1 METGLYPLKF
11 LPLMKEK
18 IWGGDKIKNI
28 YGIDFSPLNNCGE
41 LWLLSG
47 IEDNE
52 TMVENG
58 FLAETPLSEVIA
70 MYMDELLGEK
80 NYEEFGE
87 DFPLLIKIID
97 AREFLSV
104 QVHPDDKYAKQI
116 GQENGKSE
124 MWYVL
129 DAEEGSEIISG
140 FNKRLTQAEFVN
152 RIRDKNLKE
161 VLNSEK
167 AEKGDLFY
175 IPAGRIHAIGSGVML
190 AEIQQSSDTTFR
202 VYDWDRKDSKGN
214 ERELHIPQAMDVMDF
229 NYVGPSAKSGY
240 DYSLNKTVE
249 MVDSPYFTTNLI
261 HCTEAI
267 TKDYSLLDSFVIYF
281 CTEGSGF
288 IHSLGHRIPI
298 NMGEVMLIP
307 AIATETSIEPNGI
320 IKILETYIK

>member
-1 METGLYPLKF
+1 
-11 LPLMKEK
+11 MKEK

-240 DYSLNKTVE
+240 DYSMNKTVE
-249 MVDSPYFTTNLI
+249 MVDSPYFTTSLI

>member
-97 AREFLSV
+97 ARSEERRV
-104 QVHPDDKYAKQI
+104 
-116 GQENGKSE
+116 GK
-124 MWYVL
+124 
-129 DAEEGSEIISG
+129 
-140 FNKRLTQAEFVN
+140 
-152 RIRDKNLKE
+152 
-161 VLNSEK
+161 
-167 AEKGDLFY
+167 
-175 IPAGRIHAIGSGVML
+175 
-190 AEIQQSSDTTFR
+190 
-202 VYDWDRKDSKGN
+202 
-214 ERELHIPQAMDVMDF
+214 
-229 NYVGPSAKSGY
+229 
-240 DYSLNKTVE
+240 
-249 MVDSPYFTTNLI
+249 
-261 HCTEAI
+261 
-267 TKDYSLLDSFVIYF
+267 
-281 CTEGSGF
+281 
-288 IHSLGHRIPI
+288 
-298 NMGEVMLIP
+298 
-307 AIATETSIEPNGI
+307 
-320 IKILETYIK
+320 